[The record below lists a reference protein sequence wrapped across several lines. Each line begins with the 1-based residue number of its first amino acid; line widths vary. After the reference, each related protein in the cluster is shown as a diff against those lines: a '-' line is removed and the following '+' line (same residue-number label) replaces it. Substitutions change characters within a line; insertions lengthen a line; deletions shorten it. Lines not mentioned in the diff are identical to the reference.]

1 MENGLFTIFARENG
15 APTWMEELWFET
27 TDEKEAKT
35 AIRAAKKKGY
45 TITRVYRPHT
55 LLDAP
60 KFH

>member
-35 AIRAAKKKGY
+35 AISAANK
-45 TITRVYRPHT
+45 TNN
-55 LLDAP
+55 
-60 KFH
+60 FH